1 MGLWENF
8 RQLWLQD
15 NGFLAIDISNIIS
28 VGTLVSVLG
37 ILLAGKY
44 LKLEK
49 LKTFVTVSLIIKF
62 LNLLFLLSL
71 NHTIHPVLINISV
84 VIDVLTRIFN
94 NY

>member
-1 MGLWENF
+1 MTIHINKV

-49 LKTFVTVSLIIKF
+49 
-62 LNLLFLLSL
+62 
-71 NHTIHPVLINISV
+71 
-84 VIDVLTRIFN
+84 
-94 NY
+94 